1 MRQLEDA
8 AKSLLPIACLL
19 HFATLH
25 FDIDAG
31 QVQKLEKKTRRL
43 LCTAARNGKLN
54 KKPVLPNANFD
65 NFIAEKL
72 ILNN

>member
-43 LCTAARNGKLN
+43 LCIGARIGKLN
-54 KKPVLPNANFD
+54 KKSVLPTASFD
-65 NFIAEKL
+65 DFIA
-72 ILNN
+72 

>member
-31 QVQKLEKKTRRL
+31 QVQKLEKTRRL
-43 LCTAARNGKLN
+43 LCIGARIGKLN
-54 KKPVLPNANFD
+54 KKSVLPTASFG
-65 NFIAEKL
+65 NFIT
-72 ILNN
+72 